1 MPVHR
6 LVPIDP
12 KDPGWRASTRR
23 DVAVV
28 RAGSEERARS
38 PVAGVRCHA
47 GQAVA
52 RREDGHAARVRFGPG

>member
-38 PVAGVRCHA
+38 ETTLLRHVLSPDAIAKRC
-47 GQAVA
+47 
-52 RREDGHAARVRFGPG
+52 RR